1 MMTLKIL
8 ENDNGRLVTDHGVFH
23 IESLNYEDDIVM
35 DDATGEIYF
44 IEGSTTDENGNLS
57 ELAVD

>member
-8 ENDNGRLVTDHGVFH
+8 ENNNGRLVTDHGIFH
-23 IESLNYEDDIVM
+23 LESQHYEDDIVIS
-35 DDATGEIYF
+35 DETGDIFEI
-44 IEGSTTDENGNLS
+44 ECSTTDENGNLS

>member
-1 MMTLKIL
+1 MMTLNIM
-8 ENDNGRLVTDHGVFH
+8 ENDNGRLVTDHGVFR

-35 DDATGEIYF
+35 DDETGEIYF
-44 IEGSTTDENGNLS
+44 IEGSTTDENGRLS

>member
-1 MMTLKIL
+1 MMTLKIM

-35 DDATGEIYF
+35 DDETGEIYF
-44 IEGSTTDENGNLS
+44 IEGSTTDENGNLA

>member
-35 DDATGEIYF
+35 DDETGEIYF
-44 IEGSTTDENGNLS
+44 IEGSTTDENGRLS
-57 ELAVD
+57 ELDVD